1 MGRPS
6 VNLIDFMIQFRLVF
20 INGRVG
26 LLQRGLDEQSVFAR
40 WGVIVFKRGFDHF
53 VGKAGDAAF
62 VGVSGGWN
70 VGG

>member
-6 VNLIDFMIQFRLVF
+6 VNLIDFMIQFASLLLT
-20 INGRVG
+20 VG

-40 WGVIVFKRGFDHF
+40 RGVIVFKRGFDHF

>member
-1 MGRPS
+1 M
-6 VNLIDFMIQFRLVF
+6 
-20 INGRVG
+20 VG
-26 LLQRGLDEQSVFAR
+26 LLQRRLDEQSVFAR
-40 WGVIVFKRGFDHF
+40 RGVIVFKRGFDHF